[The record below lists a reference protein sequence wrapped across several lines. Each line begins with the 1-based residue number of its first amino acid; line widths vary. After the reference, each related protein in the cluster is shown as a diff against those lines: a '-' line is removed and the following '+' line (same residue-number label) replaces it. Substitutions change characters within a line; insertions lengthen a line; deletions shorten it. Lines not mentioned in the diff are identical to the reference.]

1 MSEGISNRFRLIA
14 VPSNQGLCNHYESGI
29 KSYVQDKEDRLWKDD
44 YYPAWHNDRIGG
56 ERAAMVSRLDAQK
69 RFVKNNFEQF
79 KVARL
84 AEIEKI
90 LGSQDVDLNQK
101 KAVAKEKYI
110 LTQSHSYMEFGKNM
124 KFADPYARSF
134 TLHNPDNHDDKA
146 QVLYNCNYIKPIVD
160 GRYDMMQS
168 IAFQITNGEELPVM
182 ELQAEKYRT
191 RILNGFRTYKSEADK
206 HTHWYQWQ
214 RTDDMERDKVA
225 YQNVREPAFEA
236 KGYTETLND
245 AILAITTSPEWP
257 LICKYY
263 QSKHYGNN
271 SNAYGAWDE
280 GTVASLEPLIGS
292 VRIDLRSIK
301 SEGIIYDDISQI
313 AEPSLQNL
321 KRAELMYNFLAQ
333 HVNEYTVYKKE
344 HAQEIEVLN
353 KTRNERFVLD
363 TKEYGNMMKQ
373 TCTVLNGLCNR
384 MVSDH
389 QAIAT
394 VYEVGKETL
403 IGASFFIPYV
413 GPYVG
418 VAAVGTNI
426 LTMEAQQEMVKGW
439 ADRNNWQWATDIKNA
454 PVLEDAKKIIEQSQ
468 DQIKRNERYL
478 CGFSDEEFKNAVKWA
493 SENGDVNTK
502 NMMNL
507 VLKSIEWREKS
518 PEERERILND
528 FEKEEQD
535 EFYVNAKKKVE
546 QLAELSAKKT
556 EYEEKLKKEPNNE
569 VLKKEYEK
577 FSEDY
582 DKFQKENKYDIEA
595 YEQFQLNKIEVIA
608 CDTAVKTG
616 HYFANAY
623 TQNEYLAA
631 LSGDGRIKKIRTQL
645 SEHFNANEREMMAD
659 VEKALAIQN
668 ASNFEVKMRGD
679 LILKWRTNQNNIQVT
694 PKKQEEQTQQET
706 KPAVN
711 ETLKNA
717 SEKNVDTENP
727 VDNSIDSSYDIYD
740 DIYMY

>member
-1 MSEGISNRFRLIA
+1 MSNGVSNRFRLIA
-14 VPSNQGLCNHYESGI
+14 VPSNQGLCNHYEQGI

-44 YYPAWHNDRIGG
+44 FYPAWHNDRIGG
-56 ERAAMVSRLDAQK
+56 ERAAMVSRLEAQK
-69 RFVKNNFEQF
+69 RFVKNNFAQF
-79 KVARL
+79 KTARL

-90 LGSQDVDLNQK
+90 LNSADVDLNQK

-182 ELQAEKYRT
+182 ELQAEKYRK
-191 RILNGFRTYKSEADK
+191 RILDGFSVYKAEADK

-236 KGYTETLND
+236 KGYAETLND

-263 QSKHYGNN
+263 QNKHRGNN
-271 SNAYGAWDE
+271 TNAYGAWGE
-280 GTVASLEPLIGS
+280 GTIASLEPLIGNT
-292 VRIDLRSIK
+292 RIDLRSIK
-301 SEGIIYDDISQI
+301 SEGIIYNDISQI
-313 AEPSLQNL
+313 AEPSLQKL

-333 HVNEYTVYKKE
+333 HVNEYAVYKKE
-344 HAQEIEVLN
+344 HAQEIEALN
-353 KTRNERFVLD
+353 TTHNERFVLD
-363 TKEYGNMMKQ
+363 TKEYGNMMTQ

-389 QAIAT
+389 QAIYT
-394 VYEVGKETL
+394 TYEISKEVG
-403 IGASFFIPYV
+403 IGATFFIPYV
-413 GPYVG
+413 GPYLG
-418 VAAVGTNI
+418 VVAVGTNI
-426 LTMEAQQEMVKGW
+426 ATMEAQQKMVKGW
-439 ADRNNWQWATDIKNA
+439 SDKWDFQWLTDIKNA
-454 PVLEDAKKIIEQSQ
+454 PVMEDAKKIIEQSQ
-468 DQIKRNERYL
+468 EQIKRNERYL
-478 CGFSDEEFKNAVKWA
+478 RGFSDEEFKNAVKWA
-493 SENGDVNTK
+493 SENGDINTK

-507 VLKSIEWREKS
+507 VLKSIEWKEKS
-518 PEERERILND
+518 PEEREQILND
-528 FEKEEQD
+528 FKAEEPYYATI
-535 EFYVNAKKKVE
+535 EPKVKK
-546 QLAELSAKKT
+546 ATELSAKKA

-569 VLKKEYEK
+569 TLKKEYEK

-595 YEQFQLNKIEVIA
+595 YEKFQLNKIEVMA

-616 HYFANAY
+616 HYFANSY

-631 LSGDGRIKKIRTQL
+631 LSGDGRIKKIRAQL
-645 SEHFNANEREMMAD
+645 TEHFNKNEQEMMAD
-659 VEKALAIQN
+659 VERALAIQN

-679 LILKWRTNQNNIQVT
+679 LILKWRTNQNNIQIT
-694 PKKQEEQTQQET
+694 PKQQEEQKSEET
-706 KPAVN
+706 KPTTN

-717 SEKNVDTENP
+717 SEKTVNP
-727 VDNSIDSSYDIYD
+727 ENSIDNEFNPSYDIVEE
-740 DIYMY
+740 IYML